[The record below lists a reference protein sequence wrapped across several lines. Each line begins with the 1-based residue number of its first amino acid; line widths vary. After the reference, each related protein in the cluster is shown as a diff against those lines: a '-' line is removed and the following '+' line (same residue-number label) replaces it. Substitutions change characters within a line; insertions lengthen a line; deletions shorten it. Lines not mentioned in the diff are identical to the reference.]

1 MQYILEVENTSKK
14 INSLKE
20 AIIKKELRFNISDY
34 EGKFYFF
41 GLGNC
46 SNKKYY
52 SFSVPDNVT
61 NVYSYLQNNIDIL
74 ELRPTFIENTIFDLK
89 SKFHLFNDVYKTDD
103 FVLSSSNEDETC
115 FYLRNISNRK
125 LTVVDYRTIINVL
138 KDYYADI
145 WGLDLNAG
153 DYSII
158 YLYTTDHKFCKIL
171 IEPVMQLNKP
181 FSSKNG
187 RILKLNPNLNV

>member
-61 NVYSYLQNNIDIL
+61 NVYSYLQNNIDII
-74 ELRPTFIENTIFDLK
+74 ELRPTFIENSIIDLK
-89 SKFHLFNDVYKTDD
+89 TKFRLFNDVYKTDD
-103 FVLSSSNEDETC
+103 FVLSSSDDETV

-125 LTVVDYRTIINVL
+125 LTSVDYRTVINVL
-138 KDYYADI
+138 RDYYADL
-145 WGLDLNAG
+145 WGLDLDCG

-158 YLYTTDHKFCKIL
+158 YLFTLDHKFCKIL
-171 IEPVMQLNKP
+171 IEPNMHLGVEKAKNDKALKLIN
-181 FSSKNG
+181 SKN
-187 RILKLNPNLNV
+187 

>member
-74 ELRPTFIENTIFDLK
+74 ELRPTFIEKVNF
-89 SKFHLFNDVYKTDD
+89 
-103 FVLSSSNEDETC
+103 
-115 FYLRNISNRK
+115 
-125 LTVVDYRTIINVL
+125 
-138 KDYYADI
+138 
-145 WGLDLNAG
+145 
-153 DYSII
+153 I
-158 YLYTTDHKFCKIL
+158 YLMMFIKLMIL
-171 IEPVMQLNKP
+171 FYQVAMKTRLVFTFE
-181 FSSKNG
+181 
-187 RILKLNPNLNV
+187 ILAITN